1 MPTVTDSVVTPPA
14 PRRPRADAER
24 NRLGLLDAAIEVFAE
39 GGLDATV
46 AEVAKRAGVGQGTA
60 FRHYPTKEALVV
72 ACVGQS
78 MDRLASIAVALQQE
92 PDPLQALREF
102 MRAGAELQS
111 ANRGL
116 CEAMGGT
123 DVLAD
128 PSIRARHEH
137 LLDASGRLL
146 RRAQEAGV
154 VRADVMPED
163 LPLLVCAIGYA
174 AMPLHA
180 DAPGLWLRYFE
191 LVFDALRPDGASEL
205 SQPAPSR
212 AQLES
217 LKGLGA
223 PPG

>member
-1 MPTVTDSVVTPPA
+1 MPSVTDSVITPPA

-24 NRLGLLDAAIEVFAE
+24 NRRGLLDAAIEVFAE
-39 GGLDATV
+39 QGLDATV

-60 FRHYPTKEALVV
+60 FRHYPTKDALVV
-72 ACVGQS
+72 ACVNQS
-78 MDRLASIAVALQQE
+78 MDRLASIATALQQE
-92 PDPLQALREF
+92 PDPLHAVREF

-128 PSIRARHEH
+128 PGVRERHER
-137 LLDASGRLL
+137 LLDVTGRLL

-154 VRADVMPED
+154 VRADVVAED

-180 DAPGLWLRYFE
+180 VAPDLWLRYFE
-191 LVFDALRPDGASEL
+191 LVFDALRPEGASGL

-212 AQLES
+212 RQLAA

-223 PPG
+223 PSG